1 MSRDI
6 PDLFSGCFDG
16 AHQQM
21 GPEKFKQT
29 FCAVCQNPG
38 CRNSLTGKS
47 LWMWRMLTQEE
58 RLLRNPAFSDREAD
72 VPDFQDALAQAL
84 SIEISN
90 RKGDWEIPTQAEVSR
105 AAAELITGQPIGFT
119 PPQPLQ
125 PPPPAPPPPQAPAPA
140 PVAKEAAPEP
150 SKETWIVKGDKGSEY
165 EVSLSGKTSWSCSC
179 PSFKFN
185 GDCKHVHDVKVKL
198 SRAPENIR
206 QDAPPPPSNHMPQ
219 VSMGRPAPFLP
230 PSTNTHFPSAG
241 VMVGG
246 GDPEPAPSPS
256 AQPDPWAVPE
266 AKVKVGARVI
276 VGGGAK
282 R

>member
-1 MSRDI
+1 MNRDI

-38 CRNSLTGKS
+38 CRNSLTGQS
-47 LWMWRMLTQEE
+47 RWMMRMLTQED
-58 RLLRNPAFSDREAD
+58 RLLHNPNLVERDLGL
-72 VPDFQDALAQAL
+72 PDFQDALSQAL
-84 SIEISN
+84 AMEISN
-90 RKGDWEIPTQAEVSR
+90 RKGDWEIPTQAEVAV
-105 AAAELITGQPIGFT
+105 AAMELITGKPSGF
-119 PPQPLQ
+119 QEL
-125 PPPPAPPPPQAPAPA
+125 PPPPPLLPQVAPPPPPPPP
-140 PVAKEAAPEP
+140 PVVPPQNEN
-150 SKETWIVKGDKGSEY
+150 KETWIVKGDKGSEY

-185 GDCKHVHDVKVKL
+185 GDCKHVHDMKVKL

-206 QDAPPPPSNHMPQ
+206 QEAPPPPSNHMPQ

-246 GDPEPAPSPS
+246 GEPEPAPSPS

-266 AKVKVGARVI
+266 TKVKVGARVI